1 MTLLKVLLLTY
12 LRGLKNMVFEFCLGM
27 VGLVMLLVGVVTL
40 PIWLP
45 LYLGLRTKGDV

>member
-12 LRGLKNMVFEFCLGM
+12 LRGLRNMVFEFCLGV
-27 VGLVMLLVGVVTL
+27 VGLVMLLVGIVTL

-45 LYLGLRTKGDV
+45 LYLGLGRRGEL